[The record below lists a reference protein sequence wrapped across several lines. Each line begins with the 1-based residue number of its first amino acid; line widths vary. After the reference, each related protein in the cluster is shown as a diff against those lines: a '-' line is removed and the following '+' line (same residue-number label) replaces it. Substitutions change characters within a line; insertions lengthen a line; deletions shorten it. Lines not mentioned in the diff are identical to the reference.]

1 MTITAANGENILKYY
16 REGVGLTQTQF
27 ATALGMPL
35 RSYQDIESGKNPV
48 RPIHLKAAYWVLIDL
63 ASQSELG
70 LGFLPPEIEAV
81 IKRLA
86 KKS

>member
-1 MTITAANGENILKYY
+1 MTITAVNGENILKYY
-16 REGVGLTQTQF
+16 RQGVGLTQTQF

-48 RPIHLKAAYWVLIDL
+48 RPIHLKAACWVLIDL
-63 ASQSELG
+63 ASQSDLG
-70 LGFLPPEIEAV
+70 LGFLPIEIEAV